1 MLVIVKRCGI
11 PNKVSLSAEIGGYA
25 ACVVGCLLTS
35 RRIVFILG
43 TFARTLSVTSAIF
56 AAMLL
61 VDALVSMTARFIA
74 DPGFSTKTIF
84 GSGAWVC
91 SPDCLK
97 NYFLDLKQL

>member
-43 TFARTLSVTSAIF
+43 SFARTLSVTSAIF

-61 VDALVSMTARFIA
+61 VDALVSMTVRFIA
-74 DPGFSTKTIF
+74 DPGFSTKTFF

-97 NYFLDLKQL
+97 KLFS